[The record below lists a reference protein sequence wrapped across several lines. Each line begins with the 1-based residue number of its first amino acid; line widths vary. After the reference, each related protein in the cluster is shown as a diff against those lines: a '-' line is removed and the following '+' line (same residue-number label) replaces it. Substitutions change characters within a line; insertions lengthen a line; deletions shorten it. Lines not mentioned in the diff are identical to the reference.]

1 MKAGVA
7 GCREGQS
14 RAENSGDTR
23 ALCAVFRGAPGGG
36 PLRVA
41 HSLSGA
47 LWGLLCL
54 DHESKGARA
63 EAFTGVGV
71 G

>member
-14 RAENSGDTR
+14 GAENSGDTR
-23 ALCAVFRGAPGGG
+23 ALCAVFRGAPGGR
-36 PLRVA
+36 LRVA
-41 HSLSGA
+41 HSLSGE